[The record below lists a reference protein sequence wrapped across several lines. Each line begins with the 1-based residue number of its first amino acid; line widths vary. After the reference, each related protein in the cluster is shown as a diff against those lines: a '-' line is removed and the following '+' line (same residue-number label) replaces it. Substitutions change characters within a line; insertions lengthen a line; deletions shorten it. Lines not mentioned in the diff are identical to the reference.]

1 MEIDDYETKRQSDAL
16 RTNAFDVF
24 SINVN
29 GVVYEDSE
37 MLTEGGTLLTTEA
50 GASLLILKKNDA
62 DPSTNQVFN
71 FSSSNTRLI
80 SEQFTSTTEDVAT
93 VKLTYVTY
101 LNKNNNSYAGNYI
114 E

>member
-1 MEIDDYETKRQSDAL
+1 MIFIIFPFCLYNK
-16 RTNAFDVF
+16 
-24 SINVN
+24 I
-29 GVVYEDSE
+29 
-37 MLTEGGTLLTTEA
+37 
-50 GASLLILKKNDA
+50 
-62 DPSTNQVFN
+62 N

>member
-1 MEIDDYETKRQSDAL
+1 MEIDNYELRRQSDAL
-16 RTNAFDVF
+16 RTNAFNVF

-37 MLTEGGTLLTTEA
+37 LVTEDGVSLTTEA
-50 GASLLILKKNDA
+50 GVALLFEKKD
-62 DPSTNQVFN
+62 DVDLSTNQVFN

-80 SEQFTSTTEDVAT
+80 SEQFTSTVDDVAI
-93 VKLTYVTY
+93 VKLTYLTY
-101 LNKNNNSYAGNYI
+101 LNKTYPSYVGNYL

>member
-1 MEIDDYETKRQSDAL
+1 
-16 RTNAFDVF
+16 
-24 SINVN
+24 
-29 GVVYEDSE
+29 
-37 MLTEGGTLLTTEA
+37 MLTEDGTFLTTEA
-50 GASLLILKKNDA
+50 GTSLLILKKNDA